1 MAASGPG
8 ERQPTKIEVV
18 GEINQPIQYANY
30 AKVQIT
36 PYEAFIT
43 FARIDPA
50 TAIAEDGGEVATV
63 VDAPAIARTA
73 LPRKSLWG
81 LYRAIETQWE
91 DRGEPVIE
99 EDQQWLLTVAMAP
112 RGRLPRRRPPRAGG

>member
-8 ERQPTKIEVV
+8 KRQPTKIEVV

-63 VDAPAIARTA
+63 VDAPAIARIA
-73 LPRKSLWG
+73 LPKEVIVG
-81 LYRAIETQWE
+81 LYRAIETQC
-91 DRGEPVIE
+91 GKTGVSLSPK
-99 EDQQWLLTVAMAP
+99 EDQQ
-112 RGRLPRRRPPRAGG
+112 